1 MTKVAIITT
10 GGTIAMSGDRQSG
23 GVKPKDPDVLPK
35 SMPDL
40 SQYADVEM
48 DAFSNLPSP
57 HITPEVMLKLSQRV
71 HTYLNRSD
79 ISGIVVTHG
88 TDTMEETAYFLDL
101 VLPPTKPVV
110 LTGAMRSSDQM
121 GADGPFNLTS
131 AVRVAAS
138 PQATGKGVVVVFNG
152 EIHAARWVTKTHTSN
167 LAAFRSPHTGPIGFL
182 TQQDVVFTHLPQGHE
197 TIGPIDHLRANVAIV
212 KAASGTDDL
221 FVHAALDAGVDGI
234 VLEAL
239 GQGNIPPQMT
249 PGVKRALKLDVPVVI
264 VSRCLSGVVQ
274 DVYGYEGGGQQLK
287 EWGVLFTD
295 GLNAQKARIK
305 LMLALSKTQNIGE
318 LRKLFD

>member
-1 MTKVAIITT
+1 MEGRSVTKVAIITT

-79 ISGIVVTHG
+79 ISGIVMTHG

-138 PQATGKGVVVVFNG
+138 PQATGKGGCARTVS
-152 EIHAARWVTKTHTSN
+152 ETRAAK
-167 LAAFRSPHTGPIGFL
+167 
-182 TQQDVVFTHLPQGHE
+182 
-197 TIGPIDHLRANVAIV
+197 
-212 KAASGTDDL
+212 
-221 FVHAALDAGVDGI
+221 
-234 VLEAL
+234 
-239 GQGNIPPQMT
+239 IPARMP
-249 PGVKRALKLDVPVVI
+249 VP
-264 VSRCLSGVVQ
+264 R
-274 DVYGYEGGGQQLK
+274 
-287 EWGVLFTD
+287 
-295 GLNAQKARIK
+295 
-305 LMLALSKTQNIGE
+305 
-318 LRKLFD
+318 